1 MTKSAEKG
9 GDKTQTQNL
18 HQKSAKLGAF
28 AFWKLQENK
37 ERNWEILVRRFLIQP
52 EEPHPT

>member
-1 MTKSAEKG
+1 MSLKISSITSLSTTLTEVTKSAERG

-18 HQKSAKLGAF
+18 HQKSAKIGAF

-37 ERNWEILVRRFLIQP
+37 ERN
-52 EEPHPT
+52 

>member
-1 MTKSAEKG
+1 MTKSAERG